1 MSASLEK
8 ISGNIAEINIEVE
21 VSKFNEGIN
30 NAYLKNAKKFNLPG
44 FRKGKAPRKL
54 IEQYYGESV
63 FYEDAINIIFPD
75 VYDAAIEEL
84 KLEPVDRPDIDVVQI
99 GDGKNLILSAKV
111 ILKPDVKIGKYKGI
125 EIEKVEYNVSNDD
138 IDNEIKKVQERNSR
152 VITVENRPVQSDDI
166 VTIDFEGFKDGV
178 AFAGG
183 EGKDYELTIGSG
195 QFIPG
200 FEDQLIGKEIDSDVD
215 VSVTFPEDYH
225 AEDLKG
231 AAVEFKVKIHSI
243 KVKELPNLDDEFAK
257 DVSEFDTFEEYK
269 NDVKEKLSQQAEQ
282 KQKGE
287 IENAAISAVVD
298 NAEVE
303 IPQCMVDTR
312 IESMIRD
319 YDMRLMQ
326 QGLNLEKYLEL
337 TGMKIENLKEQ
348 FKSQAEIN
356 VKTSL
361 TLEAIC
367 KEESVEVTDDELE
380 AEFKNMAE
388 MYKMPIEEIKKHV
401 QADDLA
407 NDLKIKKTVE
417 MIVANT
423 TLK

>member
-30 NAYLKNAKKFNLPG
+30 SAYLKNAKKFNLPG

-54 IEQYYGESV
+54 VEQYYGEGV
-63 FYEDAINIIFPD
+63 FYEDAINIIFPE

-111 ILKPDVKIGKYKGI
+111 TLKPEVKIGKYKGI
-125 EIEKVEYNVSNDD
+125 EIEKVEYNVSNEE
-138 IDNEIKKVQERNSR
+138 IEEEIKKVQERNSR
-152 VITVENRPVQSDDI
+152 VITVEDRAVQSGDI
-166 VTIDFEGFKDGV
+166 VSIDFEGFKDGV
-178 AFAGG
+178 AFPGG

-200 FEDQLIGKEIDSDVD
+200 FEDQLIGKEIGSDNTVA
-215 VSVTFPEDYH
+215 VTFPEDYH

-243 KVKELPNLDDEFAK
+243 KVKELPELDDEFAK

-269 NDVKEKLSQQAEQ
+269 NDIKAKLEEEAEKRTKA
-282 KQKGE
+282 E
-287 IENAAISAVVD
+287 IENTAVEAVVES
-298 NAEVE
+298 AEVE
-303 IPQCMVDTR
+303 IPQCMIDTR
-312 IESMIRD
+312 IDSMLRD

-326 QGLNLEKYLEL
+326 QGLNLQKYLEL
-337 TGMKIENLKEQ
+337 TNMNIEDMREQ
-348 FKSQAEIN
+348 FKTQAEKN

-361 TLEAIC
+361 TLEAIA
-367 KEESVEVTDDELE
+367 KEETFEVSADELE
-380 AEFKNMAE
+380 EELKNMAE
-388 MYKMPIEEIKKHV
+388 MYKMPVEEIKKHV
-401 QADDLA
+401 HGEDLE